1 MRKSFK
7 SAPGTVTAAPA
18 IGRQLSIRFDSI
30 LLGTMKAAERE
41 KVLARLA
48 SLLAQAAGALTKESV
63 DDER

>member
-7 SAPGTVTAAPA
+7 SVPGTATATPA

-30 LLGTMKAAERE
+30 LLGTMKAPERE

-48 SLLAQAAGALTKESV
+48 NLLAQAAGVSTKESV